1 MSDSDPSKD
10 PYQGLQEKLA
20 KTLDAARPEA
30 VAKRHARGGRTARE
44 NLHDLTDGH
53 TVREYGQ
60 LAVAAQRSRRQGDA
74 LYADTAADAVITA
87 VGPVNAQLFPAGD
100 SQTALIIN
108 DYTVLAGTQGYF
120 HHRKIDRLLALAQQ
134 DKLPVVMFTEG
145 GGGRPGDT
153 DVLVSMAGLNVPTFH
168 RWAALAGI
176 VPRIAVNHGYCFA
189 GNAALFG
196 AADLRIATA
205 SSCIGMAGPAMI
217 EGGGLG
223 SWKPQD
229 IGPVS
234 VHKKNGVVDIVVAD
248 EAEAVAVAKRVLA
261 CVQGPLTQWQAP
273 DSSGLPALMPTNRR
287 YAFDVRKILDLVFDE
302 GTFIETRP
310 DMGRAI
316 VTGLA
321 RIEGMAVAV
330 LASDCRHLGGAIDGE
345 SATKAAALYQ
355 LAERW
360 RLPVVSFIDTPG
372 FMVGPE
378 SEAAG
383 APRLMSDLFI
393 AGATLTQ
400 PIVAVFLR
408 RAYGLG
414 AMALTGGSFEVPRY
428 AVSWP
433 QGEFGAMGL
442 EGAVHL
448 GFRQELAEAPDE
460 ATRQALFDALLAEMY
475 AKGRATEAA
484 SYLEIDAVIDPED
497 TRQVIVE
504 ALRQRQ
510 R

>member
-1 MSDSDPSKD
+1 MNEEKTD
-10 PYQGLQEKLA
+10 PYARLQDRLA
-20 KTLDAARPEA
+20 KTADEARPDA
-30 VAKRHARGGRTARE
+30 VARRRARNGRTARE
-44 NLHDLTDGH
+44 NLADLTDG
-53 TVREYGQ
+53 TAFSEYGQ
-60 LAVAAQRSRRQGDA
+60 LAVAAQRTRRDGDA
-74 LYADTAADAVITA
+74 LLAETAADAVITA
-87 VGPVNAQLFPAGD
+87 IGPVNSDLFGSAD

-120 HHRKIDRLLALAQQ
+120 HHRKIDRLLGLAAEGG
-134 DKLPVVMFTEG
+134 LPVLMYTEG

-168 RWAALAGI
+168 RWAALAGK

-196 AADLRIATA
+196 AADLRIATEA
-205 SSCIGMAGPAMI
+205 SCIGMAGPAMI

-234 VHKKNGVVDIVVAD
+234 VHRKNGVVDIVVAD
-248 EAEAVAVAKRVLA
+248 EAEATAMAKRVLA
-261 CVQGPLTQWQAP
+261 CVQGPLSDWQSY
-273 DSSGLPALMPTNRR
+273 DQTELSALMPTNRR
-287 YAFDVRKILDLVFDE
+287 YAFDVRKILHHVFDI
-302 GTFIETRP
+302 GSFVETRS

-321 RIEGMAVAV
+321 RIRGLAVAV

-372 FMVGPE
+372 FMVGPD
-378 SEAAG
+378 SEAEG

-393 AGATLTQ
+393 AGAALTQ

-414 AMALTGGSFEVPRY
+414 AMAMTGGSFEVPRY

-442 EGAVHL
+442 EGAVQL

-460 ATRQALFDALLAEMY
+460 ATRQALFDLLLADMY
-475 AKGRATEAA
+475 DKGRATEAA
-484 SYLEIDAVIDPED
+484 SYLEIDAVIQPEE
-497 TRQVIVE
+497 TRAAISS
-504 ALRQRQ
+504 ALTCG
-510 R
+510 

>member
-1 MSDSDPSKD
+1 MSDEKID
-10 PYQGLQEKLA
+10 PYAGLQDRLA
-20 KTLDAARPEA
+20 KTADEARPEA
-30 VAKRHARGGRTARE
+30 VAKRRARKGRTARE
-44 NLHDLTDGH
+44 NLADLIDG
-53 TVREYGQ
+53 TAVSEYGQ
-60 LAVAAQRSRRQGDA
+60 LAVAAQRTRRDGDA
-74 LYADTAADAVITA
+74 LFAETAADAVITA
-87 VGPVNAQLFPAGD
+87 IGPVNADLFAIAD

-120 HHRKIDRLLALAQQ
+120 HHRKIDRLLGLAAEG
-134 DKLPVVMFTEG
+134 DLPIVMYTEG

-168 RWAALAGI
+168 RWAALAGK

-196 AADLRIATA
+196 AADLRIATEA
-205 SSCIGMAGPAMI
+205 SCIGMAGPAMI

-234 VHKKNGVVDIVVAD
+234 VHRKNGVVDIVVAD
-248 EAEAVAVAKRVLA
+248 EAEATAMAKRVLA
-261 CVQGPLTQWQAP
+261 CVQGPLSDWQSY
-273 DSSGLPALMPTNRR
+273 DQTELPALMPTNRR
-287 YAFDVRKILDLVFDE
+287 YAFDTRKILHHLFDI
-302 GTFIETRP
+302 GSLIETRP

-321 RIEGMAVAV
+321 RIEGRAVAV

-345 SATKAAALYQ
+345 SAIKATALYQ

-378 SEAAG
+378 SEAEG

-393 AGATLTQ
+393 AGAALTQ

-414 AMALTGGSFEVPRY
+414 AMAMTGGSFEVPRY

-448 GFRQELAEAPDE
+448 GFRQELAEAPDDT
-460 ATRQALFDALLAEMY
+460 ARQALFESLLGDMY
-475 AKGRATEAA
+475 DKGRATEAA
-484 SYLEIDAVIDPED
+484 SYLEIDAVIQPEE
-497 TRQVIVE
+497 TRAAITS
-504 ALRQRQ
+504 ALTGG
-510 R
+510 

>member
-1 MSDSDPSKD
+1 MSEEKTD
-10 PYQGLQEKLA
+10 PYARLQDRLA
-20 KTLDAARPEA
+20 KTADEARPDA
-30 VAKRHARGGRTARE
+30 VAKRRARNGRTARE
-44 NLHDLTDGH
+44 NLADLTDG
-53 TVREYGQ
+53 TAVSEYGQ
-60 LAVAAQRSRRQGDA
+60 LAVAAQRTRREGDA
-74 LYADTAADAVITA
+74 LFAETAADAVITA
-87 VGPVNAQLFPAGD
+87 IGSVNSDLFTSAD

-120 HHRKIDRLLALAQQ
+120 HHRKIDRLLGLAAEGG
-134 DKLPVVMFTEG
+134 LPVLMYTEG

-168 RWAALAGI
+168 RWAALAGK
-176 VPRIAVNHGYCFA
+176 VPRIAVNHGFCFA

-196 AADLRIATA
+196 AADLRIATEA
-205 SSCIGMAGPAMI
+205 SCIGMAGPAMI

-234 VHKKNGVVDIVVAD
+234 VHRKNGVVDIVVAD
-248 EAEAVAVAKRVLA
+248 EAEATAMAKRVLA
-261 CVQGPLTQWQAP
+261 CVQGPLSDWQSY
-273 DSSGLPALMPTNRR
+273 DQTELSALMPTNRR
-287 YAFDVRKILDLVFDE
+287 YAFDTRKILHHVFDI
-302 GTFIETRP
+302 GSFIETRP

-321 RIEGMAVAV
+321 RIEGRAVAV

-378 SEAAG
+378 SEAEG

-393 AGATLTQ
+393 AGAALTQ

-414 AMALTGGSFEVPRY
+414 AMAMTGGSFEVPRY

-442 EGAVHL
+442 EGAVQL

-460 ATRQALFDALLAEMY
+460 TARQALFESLLADMY
-475 AKGRATEAA
+475 DKGRATEAA
-484 SYLEIDAVIDPED
+484 SYLEIDAVIQPEE
-497 TRQVIVE
+497 TRAAITG
-504 ALRQRQ
+504 ALTSG
-510 R
+510 

>member
-1 MSDSDPSKD
+1 MNEEKTD
-10 PYQGLQEKLA
+10 PYARLQDRLA
-20 KTLDAARPEA
+20 KTADEARPDA
-30 VAKRHARGGRTARE
+30 VAKRRARNGRTARE
-44 NLHDLTDGH
+44 NLADLTDG
-53 TVREYGQ
+53 TAFSEYGQ
-60 LAVAAQRSRRQGDA
+60 LAVAAQRTRRDGDA
-74 LYADTAADAVITA
+74 LLAETAADAVITA
-87 VGPVNAQLFPAGD
+87 IGPVNSDLFGSAD

-120 HHRKIDRLLALAQQ
+120 HHRKIDRLLGLAAEGG
-134 DKLPVVMFTEG
+134 LPVLMYTEG

-168 RWAALAGI
+168 RWAALAGK

-196 AADLRIATA
+196 AADLRIATEA
-205 SSCIGMAGPAMI
+205 SCIGMAGPAMI

-234 VHKKNGVVDIVVAD
+234 VHRKNGVVDIVVAD
-248 EAEAVAVAKRVLA
+248 EAEATAMAKRVLA
-261 CVQGPLTQWQAP
+261 CVQGPLSDWQSY
-273 DSSGLPALMPTNRR
+273 DQTELSALMPTNRR
-287 YAFDVRKILDLVFDE
+287 YAFDVRKILHHVFDI
-302 GTFIETRP
+302 GSFVETRS

-321 RIEGMAVAV
+321 RIRGLAVAV

-372 FMVGPE
+372 FMVGPD
-378 SEAAG
+378 SEAEG

-393 AGATLTQ
+393 AGAALTQ

-414 AMALTGGSFEVPRY
+414 AMAMTGGSFEVPRY

-442 EGAVHL
+442 EGAVQL

-460 ATRQALFDALLAEMY
+460 ATRQALFDLLLADMY
-475 AKGRATEAA
+475 DKGRATEAA
-484 SYLEIDAVIDPED
+484 SYLEIDAVIQPEE
-497 TRQVIVE
+497 TRAAISS
-504 ALRQRQ
+504 ALTCG
-510 R
+510 

>member
-1 MSDSDPSKD
+1 MSEEKTD
-10 PYQGLQEKLA
+10 PYARLQDRLA
-20 KTLDAARPEA
+20 KTADEARPDA
-30 VAKRHARGGRTARE
+30 VAKRRARNGRTARE
-44 NLHDLTDGH
+44 NLADLTDG
-53 TVREYGQ
+53 TAVSEYGQ
-60 LAVAAQRSRRQGDA
+60 LAVAAQRTRREGDA
-74 LYADTAADAVITA
+74 LFAETAADAVITA
-87 VGPVNAQLFPAGD
+87 IGSVNSDLFTSAD

-120 HHRKIDRLLALAQQ
+120 HHRKIDRLLGLAAEGG
-134 DKLPVVMFTEG
+134 LPVLMYTEG

-168 RWAALAGI
+168 RWAALAGK
-176 VPRIAVNHGYCFA
+176 VPRIAVNHGFCFA
-189 GNAALFG
+189 GNAARFG
-196 AADLRIATA
+196 AADLRIATEA
-205 SSCIGMAGPAMI
+205 RCVGMAGPAMI

-234 VHKKNGVVDIVVAD
+234 VHRKNGVVDIVVAD
-248 EAEAVAVAKRVLA
+248 EAEATAMAKRVLA
-261 CVQGPLTQWQAP
+261 CVQGPLSDWQSY
-273 DSSGLPALMPTNRR
+273 DQTELSALMPTNRR
-287 YAFDVRKILDLVFDE
+287 YAFDVRKILHHVFDI
-302 GTFIETRP
+302 GSFVETRS

-321 RIEGMAVAV
+321 RIRGRAVAV

-360 RLPVVSFIDTPG
+360 RVPVVSFIDTPG
-372 FMVGPE
+372 FMVGPD
-378 SEAAG
+378 SEAEG

-393 AGATLTQ
+393 AGAALTQ

-414 AMALTGGSFEVPRY
+414 AMAMTGGSFEVPRY
-428 AVSWP
+428 AMSWP

-448 GFRQELAEAPDE
+448 GFRQELVEAPDE
-460 ATRQALFDALLAEMY
+460 TTRQALFDSLLADMY
-475 AKGRATEAA
+475 DKGRATEAA
-484 SYLEIDAVIDPED
+484 SYLEIDAVIQPEE
-497 TRQVIVE
+497 TRAAISS
-504 ALRQRQ
+504 ALTCG
-510 R
+510 

>member
-1 MSDSDPSKD
+1 MSDEKID
-10 PYQGLQEKLA
+10 PYAGLQDRLA
-20 KTLDAARPEA
+20 KTADEARPEA
-30 VAKRHARGGRTARE
+30 VAKRRARKGRTARE
-44 NLHDLTDGH
+44 NLADLTDG
-53 TVREYGQ
+53 TAVSEYGQ
-60 LAVAAQRSRRQGDA
+60 LAVAAQRTRRDGDA
-74 LYADTAADAVITA
+74 LFAETAADAVITA
-87 VGPVNAQLFPAGD
+87 IGPVNADLFAIAD

-120 HHRKIDRLLALAQQ
+120 HHRKIDRLLGLAAEGG
-134 DKLPVVMFTEG
+134 LPIVMYTEG

-168 RWAALAGI
+168 RWAALAGK

-196 AADLRIATA
+196 AADLRIATEA
-205 SSCIGMAGPAMI
+205 SCIGMAGPAMI

-234 VHKKNGVVDIVVAD
+234 VHRKNGVVDIVVAD
-248 EAEAVAVAKRVLA
+248 EAEATAMAKRVLA
-261 CVQGPLTQWQAP
+261 CVQGPLSDWQSY
-273 DSSGLPALMPTNRR
+273 DQTELPALMPTNRR
-287 YAFDVRKILDLVFDE
+287 YAFDTRKILHHLFDI
-302 GTFIETRP
+302 GSLIETRP

-321 RIEGMAVAV
+321 RIEGRAVAV

-345 SATKAAALYQ
+345 SAIKATALYQ

-378 SEAAG
+378 SEAEG

-393 AGATLTQ
+393 AGAALTQ

-414 AMALTGGSFEVPRY
+414 AMAMTGGSFEVPRY

-448 GFRQELAEAPDE
+448 GFRQELAEAPDDT
-460 ATRQALFDALLAEMY
+460 ARQALFESLLADMY
-475 AKGRATEAA
+475 DKGRATEAA
-484 SYLEIDAVIDPED
+484 SYLEIDAVIQPEE
-497 TRQVIVE
+497 TRAAITS
-504 ALRQRQ
+504 ALIGG
-510 R
+510 